1 MDHKHEAPQDK
12 SKSSQLNQTQG
23 LRLGPK
29 NSLNDAGVS
38 DQDCTLWLDKI
49 SLESLVE
56 IKISRF
62 FDQLDSHYPDDLY
75 SLIIEKVE
83 KTLLHQILRRTGY
96 NQAQASKILGINRN
110 TLRKK
115 MKYFG
120 LG

>member
-1 MDHKHEAPQDK
+1 MDQYQDNASSNGQTHLKSPFQGDKQGSSKPQFP
-12 SKSSQLNQTQG
+12 SSIDPEFCQ
-23 LRLGPK
+23 
-29 NSLNDAGVS
+29 
-38 DQDCTLWLDKI
+38 WLDKA
-49 SLESLVE
+49 SLEALVE
-56 IKISRF
+56 FKLSRF

-75 SLIIEKVE
+75 TLIISKVE

-115 MKYFG
+115 MTQYD